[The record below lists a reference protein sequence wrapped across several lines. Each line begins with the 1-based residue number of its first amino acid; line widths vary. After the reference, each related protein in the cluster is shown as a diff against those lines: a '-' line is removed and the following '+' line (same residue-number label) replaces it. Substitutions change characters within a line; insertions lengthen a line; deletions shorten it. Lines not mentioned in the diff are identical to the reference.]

1 MTVASPDALHHIVH
15 RAAFRPRNEDD
26 WWGSPI
32 DSALGAVAAARHQRA
47 YRADAVRAVARLERW
62 WSGGEARQLSAD
74 VVALALTARAKA
86 ELQQKDAGLTAAA
99 VDAVDSLARRDPSL
113 APELHLALCAWA
125 LDRLVPDRDA
135 APWPALHQRFSRGR
149 GYGVEEPLR
158 RYGGAVASTPF
169 DAVGVTQA
177 LLGEVG
183 SSPSPTDSVILIWLL
198 TATIERVSEVLPQ
211 TDSGLRVLVEQR
223 AGLVERL
230 AGEIEEQT
238 FVEPVISGFDPEAS
252 GETSTLSYLSP
263 MEALLLDLSLAT
275 REAETPW
282 LTFAEADHLFGA
294 RAHASETRAS
304 ASRHDLVEKLCAL
317 AFALAILAGV
327 VAALGGTVAGLDLWV
342 TVNVGVAAGAA
353 VAFVAA
359 LLLHRAEAGGFT
371 DAAGLFSAMLAVVA
385 AIDAW
390 NQAREHP
397 FLPDSAGVTLSI
409 VVPAAVTAVWFG
421 LKHLGGARAPQ

>member
-1 MTVASPDALHHIVH
+1 MTVASPEALHRVVH
-15 RAAFRPRNEDD
+15 RAAFRPRDEDD
-26 WWGSPI
+26 WWGSAI

-62 WSGGEARQLSAD
+62 WAGGEARPLSAD
-74 VVALALTARAKA
+74 VVALALAARAKA
-86 ELQQKDAGLTAAA
+86 ELQQKDGGLTAAA
-99 VDAVDSLARRDPSL
+99 VDAVDGLAKRDPSL

-135 APWPALHQRFSRGR
+135 APWPALRQRFSRGH

-158 RYGGAVASTPF
+158 RYGAAVSSAPF

-198 TATIERVSEVLPQ
+198 TATLERVSESLPE

-230 AGEIEEQT
+230 SGEIDQQT
-238 FVEPVISGFDPEAS
+238 FVEPAISGFDPEAIGDS
-252 GETSTLSYLSP
+252 STLSYLSP

-282 LTFAEADHLFGA
+282 LTFAEAGNLFGA
-294 RAHASETRAS
+294 RAHAAEGLATTTR
-304 ASRHDLVEKLCAL
+304 RAL
-317 AFALAILAGV
+317 LAK
-327 VAALGGTVAGLDLWV
+327 VAALAVALAVLAGTVAGLAGSEAGLEQWV
-342 TVNVGVAAGAA
+342 AVNLGLAAGAA

-359 LLLHRAEAGGFT
+359 LLLHRAEADGFT
-371 DAAGLFSAMLAVVA
+371 DAAGLFAGMLAVIA
-385 AIDAW
+385 AVDAW
-390 NQAREHP
+390 NQTRRHP
-397 FLPDSAGVTLSI
+397 FLADAAGVTLSI
-409 VVPAAVTAVWFG
+409 VVPAAVAAAWFG
-421 LKHLGGARAPQ
+421 LKYVGSRSRG